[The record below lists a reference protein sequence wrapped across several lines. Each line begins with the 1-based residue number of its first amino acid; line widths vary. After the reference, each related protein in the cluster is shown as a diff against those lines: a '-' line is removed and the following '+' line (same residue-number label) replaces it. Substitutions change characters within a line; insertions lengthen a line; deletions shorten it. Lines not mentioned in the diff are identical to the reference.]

1 MNKKSIT
8 AILVL
13 SLFIITSYA
22 SIPLSV
28 CAYTDDIKELE
39 TEEFNRELI
48 YYDFEDNVV
57 GKNPYNVAIYA
68 ETPATGLVEQLDD
81 NKVVALNCNSGKE
94 EAVYTITPAS
104 LRLKAINYFY
114 GSFEVR
120 TRQMPRI
127 HQIA

>member
-68 ETPATGLVEQLDD
+68 ETPATGLVEQQDD
-81 NKVVALNCNSGKE
+81 NKIVALRAPSVSGNMTGSCIALNSGNSGRDE
-94 EAVYTITPAS
+94 
-104 LRLKAINYFY
+104 
-114 GSFEVR
+114 
-120 TRQMPRI
+120 
-127 HQIA
+127 